1 MVAPA
6 KSKEED
12 ETEKEGDKVLYSMM
26 KDETTRAAIDDGRP
40 MPGLE
45 TRALYQWDRP
55 SASGLLHADSHQR
68 VEETGD
74 ESLYEGET

>member
-6 KSKEED
+6 RSKEED
-12 ETEKEGDKVLYSMM
+12 ETVKEGDKDRYPII
-26 KDETTRAAIDDGRP
+26 KDETTKAAIDDELP

-45 TRALYQWDRP
+45 TRALYQEDRP

-68 VEETGD
+68 VEETDD

>member
-1 MVAPA
+1 MNN
-6 KSKEED
+6 KED
-12 ETEKEGDKVLYSMM
+12 ETEKEGDKVRYPMI
-26 KDETTRAAIDDGRP
+26 KDETTRAAIDDGLP

-45 TRALYQWDRP
+45 TRALYQEDGP

-68 VEETGD
+68 VEDTDD